1 LVTLVPVD
9 GIVTRTRHDNVLGV
23 YVTTIKLNPVVSVVV
38 DLQVLDL
45 STITNTVERKS
56 IDFVT
61 ISVDQVAT
69 FRDDNVFKHAAV
81 IVRR

>member
-1 LVTLVPVD
+1 MVTLVPVD
-9 GIVTRTRHDNVLGV
+9 GIVTRTRYDNVLGV
-23 YVTTIKLNPVVSVVV
+23 YVATVKLNTVVSDVV

-45 STITNTVERKS
+45 STITDSVERKS

-61 ISVDQVAT
+61 ISVDQVTT
-69 FRDDNVFKHAAV
+69 FRDDNVFEHAAV